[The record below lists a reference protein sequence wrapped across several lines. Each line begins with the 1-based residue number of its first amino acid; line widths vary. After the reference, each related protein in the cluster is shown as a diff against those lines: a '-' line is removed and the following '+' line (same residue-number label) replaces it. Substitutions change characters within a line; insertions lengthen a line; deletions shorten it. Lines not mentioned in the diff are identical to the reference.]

1 MSPPTEQLIRDYLNR
16 LSVAAR
22 GQLDPGDRRALVDR
36 TREFIER
43 KTGFAGRPTTL
54 EVGRLLSGLGDPAGL
69 VSQER
74 QRLATL
80 RGEAVEP
87 ASRGPGRLAR
97 ALRGEHGK
105 LRGGSW
111 HWPVQSGG
119 RADLLLTLI
128 DGGSPAAKPR
138 EFARAA
144 ADQEADPSTAA
155 EAAGQPVPSP
165 ALAGGPAP
173 ARPLWPALVTGA
185 AADGTIEQDIAE
197 RDSDEHGVGRGTG
210 QQDTDQPALDQQ
222 TRDQQTQDQQTQDQP
237 ALDQQT
243 LDHQSPGPDGPASA
257 PGPRPVG
264 LAAMT
269 WRLSTDKPRQPSR
282 SGQLLAN
289 AGGWSRRHKLE
300 AAAIT
305 LLGLGGAIFPP
316 VWLAG
321 AAVALASRLWD
332 YRDKWLATAL
342 PILLTVIGTAVGL
355 AVGSRV
361 SFGRGMH
368 EAWVFG
374 VAFSRATAV
383 LSACYLGWRAAR
395 GRRPPAVP
403 PWDKPH
409 RVG

>member
-22 GQLDPGDRRALVDR
+22 GQLGPGDRRALVDR

-74 QRLATL
+74 HRLATL
-80 RGEAVEP
+80 RGEALEP

-97 ALRGEHGK
+97 VLRGEHGK
-105 LRGGSW
+105 LRGASW

-119 RADLLLTLI
+119 RADLPLTLI

-155 EAAGQPVPSP
+155 EAAGQPVPGP
-165 ALAGGPAP
+165 ALAGPTAA
-173 ARPLWPALVTGA
+173 ARPLWPALMTGA
-185 AADGTIEQDIAE
+185 AADGTIERDIAE
-197 RDSDEHGVGRGTG
+197 RDSDEHGVGSGTEP
-210 QQDTDQPALDQQ
+210 QDTDQPAL
-222 TRDQQTQDQQTQDQP
+222 DQP

-243 LDHQSPGPDGPASA
+243 LDHQSPGPEGPAAA
-257 PGPRPVG
+257 PGPRPSG

-282 SGQLLAN
+282 FGQLLAN
-289 AGGWSRRHKLE
+289 AAGWSRRHKLE

-305 LLGLGGAIFPP
+305 LLGLGGVIFPP

-374 VAFSRATAV
+374 VAFSRATSV